1 MILMTA
7 RPSMMRF
14 MKLNKAE
21 RMSIS
26 QLGDLISI
34 RKVGIDA
41 SDMKISGA
49 GIWHT
54 QLHLQVT
61 KLVAVDLTSFT
72 KTTMLNL
79 AMSIFLPTFVHAMVK
94 MLSTRPF
101 LERQEE
107 FSYSRYLGRTF

>member
-34 RKVGIDA
+34 EKSV
-41 SDMKISGA
+41 S
-49 GIWHT
+49 
-54 QLHLQVT
+54 
-61 KLVAVDLTSFT
+61 
-72 KTTMLNL
+72 MLL
-79 AMSIFLPTFVHAMVK
+79 I
-94 MLSTRPF
+94 
-101 LERQEE
+101 
-107 FSYSRYLGRTF
+107 